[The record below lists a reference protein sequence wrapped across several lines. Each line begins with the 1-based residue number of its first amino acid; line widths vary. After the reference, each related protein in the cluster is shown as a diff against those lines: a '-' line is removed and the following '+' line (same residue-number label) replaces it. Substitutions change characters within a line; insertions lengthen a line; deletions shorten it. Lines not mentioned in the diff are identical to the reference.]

1 MITQKPFTDEWTMQI
16 KKNIEEGKKKQ
27 CELLREM
34 MEYVPDD
41 EKSMYYYYIEEKL
54 HPIYCSNGY
63 VAYREEYILRR
74 EERAYSRRGE
84 SKIPSICYIWIDEHH
99 H

>member
-1 MITQKPFTDEWTMQI
+1 MTIQKPFTDEWTMQI
-16 KKNIEEGKKKQ
+16 EKNVEERKKKH
-27 CELLREM
+27 CELLRKM
-34 MEYVPDD
+34 MENVPDD

-63 VAYREEYILRR
+63 VGYKEEYILRR

-84 SKIPSICYIWIDEHH
+84 SKIPFTSYKWVDEHH
-99 H
+99 